1 MILIKKWWIRLIVS
15 LILGGMISEAGILLT
30 DGKVNVNAL
39 IPSMIF
45 FIILNLINRAI
56 ITRRYYD

>member
-45 FIILNLINRAI
+45 FIILSLINRAI